1 MNSSGSQSYCD
12 KAKAN
17 KRPEMIVCKEGF
29 EVLLAGS
36 SDDADKNGR
45 EDRDSETSE
54 TSSSDA
60 EQEKQLLGVNK
71 TEKHLKNNNNDDF
84 HIYMSLDVKDQD
96 RHESD
101 ETTASALKKEACEDY
116 FNHFDGTGKNRRVRC
131 NLCPGRNVLKFSHIF
146 RHIKNVHANR
156 VTCRVCH
163 KDIASISRRGH
174 EKTCKRKA
182 AWKNK
187 WRKYLSVQ

>member
-1 MNSSGSQSYCD
+1 
-12 KAKAN
+12 
-17 KRPEMIVCKEGF
+17 MIVCKEGF
-29 EVLLAGS
+29 EVLLASS

-60 EQEKQLLGVNK
+60 EQEEQLLGVKK
-71 TEKHLKNNNNDDF
+71 TEKHLINNNNDDF

-101 ETTASALKKEACEDY
+101 ETTASAPKKEACEDD

-131 NLCPGRNVLKFSHIF
+131 NLCPGRNVLKVSHIF